1 MTASR
6 AIWSAE
12 LHLFLGVGTLS
23 KRKPPFADRT
33 STALDV
39 CFVVQEGGRCAT
51 TGRWRKILE
60 PYRKCAGA
68 VQPCEATIL
77 SRRGIGDKE
86 IWTKP
91 RAACGGR
98 GGAMG
103 FAWVFEDSWA

>member
-1 MTASR
+1 MPNGKPS
-6 AIWSAE
+6 
-12 LHLFLGVGTLS
+12 VS
-23 KRKPPFADRT
+23 KPLRVMMDSCSDR
-33 STALDV
+33 SWGAAKIDV
-39 CFVVQEGGRCAT
+39 C
-51 TGRWRKILE
+51 RKILE